1 MRTARL
7 GGRWDPAMDPEI
19 KQALLFM
26 GKKLESL
33 EDKID
38 AIYEKV
44 EDIQADLPPNLD
56 EDLSEI
62 KAFLMQIE

>member
-1 MRTARL
+1 
-7 GGRWDPAMDPEI
+7 MDPEI

-33 EDKID
+33 EDKLD
-38 AIYEKV
+38 AITDKLDDLR
-44 EDIQADLPPNLD
+44 EDIPPDMD

-62 KAFLMQIE
+62 KAILVQNT

>member
-1 MRTARL
+1 
-7 GGRWDPAMDPEI
+7 MDPEI